1 MNKGTRSLLQE
12 LEEISKNNRD
22 INYIVESRGVNVI
35 SSAINLLNLIEK
47 NFTDDQYKIFERKLL
62 NAIKTRDQ
70 TKFTKSIRK
79 K

>member
-1 MNKGTRSLLQE
+1 MNKGTKSLLEE
-12 LEEISKNNRD
+12 LEEISKNRD

-47 NFTDDQYKIFERKLL
+47 NFNDEQYKIFERKLL
-62 NAIKTRDQ
+62 NAIKTRDSS
-70 TKFTKSIRK
+70 KFTKSIRK